1 MTPEKNQSNDKI
13 VTNIYNQIDYTV
25 LDQKQKQTLTAARSY
40 RGTETSSDHRLV
52 VTRME
57 ITWPKLYQLRIPRSH
72 QHMFDKKHLTQ
83 SKVIKTVTTIN

>member
-13 VTNIYNQIDYTV
+13 VINIYNQIDYTV
-25 LDQKQKQTLTAARSY
+25 LDQKRKQTLTDARSY

-57 ITWPKLYQLRIPRSH
+57 ITWPRLYQLRIPRSH
-72 QHMFDKKHLTQ
+72 QHKFDKKI
-83 SKVIKTVTTIN
+83 SRKAK